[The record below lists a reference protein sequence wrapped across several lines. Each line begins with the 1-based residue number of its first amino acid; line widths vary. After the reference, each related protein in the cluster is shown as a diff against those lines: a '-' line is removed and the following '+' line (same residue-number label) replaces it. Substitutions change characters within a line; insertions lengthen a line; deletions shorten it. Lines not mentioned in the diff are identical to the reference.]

1 MSDRVGEQIDRYRLI
16 RLLGRGGFAEVY
28 LGQHIH
34 LNTFAA
40 IKLLLTQLT
49 GNDVQKF
56 RNEAYNLAQLSH
68 PNIVRVLD
76 FGMYGETPFL
86 IMDFAPNGTLRTRHP
101 MGSQL
106 ALATIVPYVK
116 QIGGALHLAHSKNV
130 IHRDVKPEN
139 MLLGSQNEV
148 LLSDFGI
155 AKNLQNS
162 QSMYSQ
168 GVVGTAG
175 YMAPEQIR
183 GNPCPA
189 SDQYALGIIV
199 YEWLCGDRPFHG
211 SFIEITA
218 QHIHAAPPLLSQRL
232 PGFPP
237 AIEQVVMK
245 SLAKDPQWRFPT
257 TVDFA
262 TALEQAWLYPNKVIN
277 PSTPLPV
284 QGPARATMP
293 PPSPLPQRST
303 QPQQQPV
310 MPQRSTQPQQQPVA
324 PQRSTQP
331 QQPVAPQPVA
341 PQPVP
346 VIAPPNPNLPVS
358 AVPALPRPSTAH
370 ISWPTFSL
378 TLSDR
383 QAIGSGTMPQERLT
397 ITGQIAQ
404 TQPGPLPVTG
414 TQPLATVPLDFFQQP
429 SKSSVVLNVVNTSA
443 SVANAVNAA
452 STTGIVRSTGA
463 MAPVNSASGS
473 GAAGSKPGS
482 GSGMQI
488 VRSSGPGTPAKT
500 TTGATSTSTSTSDD
514 GRKLGVAALVITLLS
529 SIAISPNVSV
539 LANHSFTTH
548 QGALNAYAAL
558 FFIGEIVAFIM
569 GCVAVAK
576 GSRTGSGASKAGGWS
591 IALSI
596 IVITVEIIF
605 LAVLYSNMGMYNIVT
620 Y

>member
-1 MSDRVGEQIDRYRLI
+1 QNQT
-16 RLLGRGGFAEVY
+16 GFLV
-28 LGQHIH
+28 
-34 LNTFAA
+34 
-40 IKLLLTQLT
+40 
-49 GNDVQKF
+49 
-56 RNEAYNLAQLSH
+56 
-68 PNIVRVLD
+68 
-76 FGMYGETPFL
+76 
-86 IMDFAPNGTLRTRHP
+86 MDYMPGGTLRQRFAAGMALPLETILPYTTQIAEALDYAHNQGVIHQALRPEKLLVGH
-101 MGSQL
+101 QEEI
-106 ALATIVPYVK
+106 ALAGFY
-116 QIGGALHLAHSKNV
+116 LASAY
-130 IHRDVKPEN
+130 PPAEN
-139 MLLGSQNEV
+139 DATVEPNRV
-148 LLSDFGI
+148 
-155 AKNLQNS
+155 
-162 QSMYSQ
+162 
-168 GVVGTAG
+168 TA
-175 YMAPEQIR
+175 YLAPEQLQQK
-183 GNPCPA
+183 PSPT

-404 TQPGPLPVTG
+404 TQPGPLPVTS

>member
-218 QHIHAAPPLLSQRL
+218 QHIH
-232 PGFPP
+232 
-237 AIEQVVMK
+237 
-245 SLAKDPQWRFPT
+245 
-257 TVDFA
+257 
-262 TALEQAWLYPNKVIN
+262 
-277 PSTPLPV
+277 
-284 QGPARATMP
+284 
-293 PPSPLPQRST
+293 
-303 QPQQQPV
+303 
-310 MPQRSTQPQQQPVA
+310 
-324 PQRSTQP
+324 
-331 QQPVAPQPVA
+331 
-341 PQPVP
+341 
-346 VIAPPNPNLPVS
+346 
-358 AVPALPRPSTAH
+358 
-370 ISWPTFSL
+370 
-378 TLSDR
+378 
-383 QAIGSGTMPQERLT
+383 
-397 ITGQIAQ
+397 
-404 TQPGPLPVTG
+404 
-414 TQPLATVPLDFFQQP
+414 
-429 SKSSVVLNVVNTSA
+429 
-443 SVANAVNAA
+443 
-452 STTGIVRSTGA
+452 
-463 MAPVNSASGS
+463 
-473 GAAGSKPGS
+473 
-482 GSGMQI
+482 
-488 VRSSGPGTPAKT
+488 
-500 TTGATSTSTSTSDD
+500 
-514 GRKLGVAALVITLLS
+514 
-529 SIAISPNVSV
+529 
-539 LANHSFTTH
+539 
-548 QGALNAYAAL
+548 
-558 FFIGEIVAFIM
+558 
-569 GCVAVAK
+569 
-576 GSRTGSGASKAGGWS
+576 
-591 IALSI
+591 
-596 IVITVEIIF
+596 
-605 LAVLYSNMGMYNIVT
+605 
-620 Y
+620 

>member
-16 RLLGRGGFAEVY
+16 RMLGRGGFAEVY

-76 FGMYGETPFL
+76 FGVYGETPFL
-86 IMDFAPNGTLRTRHP
+86 IMDYAPNGTLRTRHP
-101 MGSQL
+101 MGSRL
-106 ALATIVPYVK
+106 PLATIVPYVK
-116 QIGGALHLAHSKNV
+116 QIGSALDLAHSKNV

-237 AIEQVVMK
+237 SIEQVVMK
-245 SLAKDPQWRFPT
+245 SLAKDAQWRFPT

-262 TALEQAWLYPNKVIN
+262 NALEQAWLHPNKPIN
-277 PSTPLPV
+277 PPTPLPV
-284 QGPARATMP
+284 PGTVRATMP
-293 PPSPLPQRST
+293 PQSP
-303 QPQQQPV
+303 
-310 MPQRSTQPQQQPVA
+310 MPQRSTQPQQQSVAQQSLPLITPPDPNKPVT
-324 PQRSTQP
+324 S
-331 QQPVAPQPVA
+331 
-341 PQPVP
+341 
-346 VIAPPNPNLPVS
+346 
-358 AVPALPRPSTAH
+358 VPALPRPSTTH

-378 TLSDR
+378 SLSDR
-383 QAIGSGTMPQERLT
+383 QAIGDGTMPQERLT
-397 ITGQIAQ
+397 VTGQITQ
-404 TQPGPLPVTG
+404 SQPGPLPVTG
-414 TQPLATVPLDFFQQP
+414 TQPLVTVPLTFFKQP
-429 SKSSVVLNVVNTSA
+429 SRPSVIINIPVGA
-443 SVANAVNAA
+443 ANAG
-452 STTGIVRSTGA
+452 STTGIVRTTGA
-463 MAPVNSASGS
+463 MSPVKSASG
-473 GAAGSKPGS
+473 PGTS
-482 GSGMQI
+482 GSRANSGSAMQI
-488 VRSSGPGTPAKT
+488 VRSSGSGTPPAKST
-500 TTGATSTSTSTSDD
+500 ASKTPATSSTTNDD
-514 GRKLGVAALVITLLS
+514 GRKLGVAALIIALLT
-529 SIAISPNVSV
+529 SIAISPNLYVM
-539 LANHSFTTH
+539 ANRPFYTH
-548 QGALNAYAAL
+548 ESALNGYATL
-558 FFIGEIVAFIM
+558 FFIGEIAAFIM
-569 GCVAVAK
+569 GCVAIAK
-576 GSRTGSGASKAGGWS
+576 GNSAGIGASKPGGWS
-591 IALSI
+591 ITISLI
-596 IVITVEIIF
+596 IVLVEIIL
-605 LAVLYSNMGMYNIVT
+605 LAVLYSNMGLYNIVT